1 MKSNG
6 PSKDMLQL
14 DCSLYKRV
22 NHRLRTETPSTRFI
36 YAWYHPK
43 RSTGAAPDWSNVLAT
58 FIVNSI
64 LIRASLRFQRW
75 IFVFQLLQMVF
86 NGRGVSNNWMRNSWI
101 SAFHR
106 WICMTAPSKRA
117 RTVVVGAYV
126 SFTSRSSQ
134 YRKKFRPLL
143 PQMRRPA
150 LVPLGHHLYRQQGS
164 STSRRTS
171 KAAAVAAAAV
181 APTAA
186 IYVKLFSLYKLALVY
201 GANQDRCL
209 SLRVESL

>member
-1 MKSNG
+1 MVVKPLTRMVVKPLRCGLPRRHRQLRPRCLRRLHGPPRLHGLSNMKVRSSLSG
-6 PSKDMLQL
+6 AIAGFSSTALRQPS
-14 DCSLYKRV
+14 
-22 NHRLRTETPSTRFI
+22 
-36 YAWYHPK
+36 
-43 RSTGAAPDWSNVLAT
+43 
-58 FIVNSI
+58 
-64 LIRASLRFQRW
+64 
-75 IFVFQLLQMVF
+75 MVSC
-86 NGRGVSNNWMRNSWI
+86 GR
-101 SAFHR
+101 
-106 WICMTAPSKRA
+106 ICMTAPSKRA
-117 RTVVVGAYV
+117 RTVVLGAYV
-126 SFTSRSSQ
+126 SQ

-150 LVPLGHHLYRQQGS
+150 LVPLGHHLSRQQGS

-186 IYVKLFSLYKLALVY
+186 IYVKLFSLYNLALVY